1 LDVAALCGTI
11 PSVVPT
17 DPTANDLERRLG
29 ELTALNTTLRA
40 LTSTLDLP
48 EILRIVLDHIKRVTS
63 AEGLSLLLHDQDR
76 NELVFAATETLQENS
91 LIGREAPLPPAVGGL
106 MSPDLLVV
114 PVHGP
119 DRVLGMIQLTR
130 RYDGRRFER
139 GDRDRLAAF
148 ATTLAASG
156 DLERVARDPEVL
168 HAVFARLATVVPSE
182 DASLVLYDA
191 ELREMAFRVS
201 RALRHGVIDGMRLQ
215 MGQGIAGWVGA
226 KRTALRLDDA
236 SRDPRHDPHI
246 ARVTGLVPHSMLCVP
261 MLYDDRLHGVI
272 QVINRLDGSL
282 FDDDEL
288 RLVQT
293 LADHAAVAIDRAS
306 LYRQAEQAALTD
318 DVTGLGNTR
327 HFTEV
332 LPALLARGG
341 PLSLVVLDL
350 DGLRGVVERAGHEA
364 ATRAI
369 AEVGH
374 VVAARLRPGD
384 VAARF
389 GGDEFALI
397 LPATDTAAARLLAEG
412 LREAIASAGAAL
424 TASLG
429 VATFPDHA
437 ADADAL
443 FRAAD
448 AAMATVKRGTKN
460 AVAVA

>member
-1 LDVAALCGTI
+1 LDAAATCGTI
-11 PSVVPT
+11 PAVS
-17 DPTANDLERRLG
+17 DLERRVA

-40 LTSTLDLP
+40 LTSTLDVP
-48 EILRIVLDHIKRVTS
+48 EILRIVLEHIKRVTS
-63 AEGLSLLLHDQDR
+63 AEGLSLLLHDPDR

-91 LIGREAPLPPAVGGL
+91 LISREAPLPPAVGGL

-114 PVHGP
+114 PVRGP

-130 RYDGRRFER
+130 RYDGSRFER
-139 GDRDRLAAF
+139 ADRDRLAAF
-148 ATTLAASG
+148 ATALAGSG
-156 DLERVARDPEVL
+156 ELDRLARDPEVL

-191 ELREMAFRVS
+191 ELRELAFRVS
-201 RALRHGVIDGMRLQ
+201 RALKHGVIDGMRLQ
-215 MGQGIAGWVGA
+215 VGQGIVGWVA
-226 KRTALRLDDA
+226 AQRTALRLDDA

-261 MLYDDRLHGVI
+261 MQHDGRLHGVI
-272 QVINRLDGSL
+272 QVINRLDGSA

-293 LADHAAVAIDRAS
+293 LADHAGVAIDRA
-306 LYRQAEQAALTD
+306 LVYRQAEQAALTD

-332 LPALLARGG
+332 LPALLERGG
-341 PLSLVVLDL
+341 PLSLLVIDL
-350 DGLRGVVERAGHEA
+350 DGLRRVVEKSGYQAG
-364 ATRAI
+364 TLAI
-369 AEVGH
+369 AEVGR
-374 VVAARLRPGD
+374 VIGARLRPGD

-397 LPATDTAAARLLAEG
+397 LPATDAEAARAIAEG
-412 LREAIASAGAAL
+412 LREAIATSHVDL
-424 TASLG
+424 TASIG

-437 ADADAL
+437 GDAEAL

-448 AAMATVKRGTKN
+448 RAMMGVKRATRNG
-460 AVAVA
+460 VAVAG

>member
-1 LDVAALCGTI
+1 MPDDAPA
-11 PSVVPT
+11 S
-17 DPTANDLERRLG
+17 DLEHRLS
-29 ELTALNTTLRA
+29 ELSALNATLRA
-40 LTSTLDLP
+40 LTSTLELP
-48 EILRIVLDHIKRVTS
+48 EILRIVLEHIKRVTS
-63 AEGLSLLLHDQDR
+63 AEGLSLLLHDEDR
-76 NELVFAATETLQENS
+76 GELVFAATETLQENS
-91 LIGREAPLPPAVGGL
+91 LISREAPLPPAVGGL
-106 MSPDLLVV
+106 MSPDRLIV
-114 PVHGP
+114 PLHGP
-119 DRVLGMIQLTR
+119 DHRVLGTIQLTR
-130 RYDGRRFER
+130 RYDGSRFER
-139 GDRDRLAAF
+139 PDRDHLAAF

-156 DLERVARDPEVL
+156 DLDRVARDPEVL

-182 DASLVLYDA
+182 DAALVVYDA
-191 ELREMAFRVS
+191 ELRELAFRVS

-215 MGQGIAGWVGA
+215 MGQGIAGWVA
-226 KRTALRLDDA
+226 AERTALRLDDA

-261 MLYDDRLHGVI
+261 MLYDGRLHGVI

-293 LADHAAVAIDRAS
+293 LAEHAAVAIEKAS
-306 LYRQAEQAALTD
+306 LYRQARQAAITD

-327 HFTEV
+327 HFTDV

-341 PLSLVVLDL
+341 PVSLVVLDL
-350 DGLRGVVERAGHEA
+350 DDLRSVVEREGYQAGS
-364 ATRAI
+364 RAI
-369 AEVGH
+369 AAVGTIIE
-374 VVAARLRPGD
+374 ARLRPGD

-397 LPATDTAAARLLAEG
+397 LPATSVEAAWAFAET
-412 LREAIASAGAAL
+412 LREAIADSAAAV

-437 ADADAL
+437 ADAEAL

-448 AAMATVKRGTKN
+448 AAMSGVKRGAKN
-460 AVAVA
+460 AVGVAG

>member
-1 LDVAALCGTI
+1 V
-11 PSVVPT
+11 T
-17 DPTANDLERRLG
+17 DTERRLG
-29 ELTALNTTLRA
+29 ELTALNATLRA
-40 LTSTLDLP
+40 LTATFDVP
-48 EILRIVLDHIKRVTS
+48 EILRIVLEHIKRVTS

-91 LIGREAPLPPAVGGL
+91 LISREQPLPPAVGGL
-106 MSPDLLVV
+106 MSPDLLIV
-114 PVHGP
+114 PVGGRE
-119 DRVLGMIQLTR
+119 RVLGMIQLTR

-139 GDRDRLAAF
+139 ADRDRLAAF
-148 ATTLAASG
+148 AASLAGSG
-156 DLERVARDPEVL
+156 ELERLAREPEVL

-191 ELREMAFRVS
+191 ELRELAFRVS
-201 RALRHGVIDGMRLQ
+201 RALKHGVIDGMRLQ
-215 MGQGIAGWVGA
+215 MGQGIVGWVA
-226 KRTALRLDDA
+226 AQRTALRLDDA

-261 MLYDDRLHGVI
+261 MVYEGRLHGVI
-272 QVINRLDGSL
+272 QVINRLDGSV

-288 RLVQT
+288 RVVQT
-293 LADHAAVAIDRAS
+293 LADHAAVAIDRAL

-332 LPALLARGG
+332 LPALIERGG
-341 PLSLVVLDL
+341 PLSLLVIDL
-350 DGLRGVVERAGHEA
+350 DGMRGVVERGGYQAG
-364 ATRAI
+364 TLAI
-369 AEVGH
+369 AEVGR
-374 VVAARLRPGD
+374 VIGARLRPGD

-397 LPATDTAAARLLAEG
+397 LPATDTGAAAIIAES
-412 LREAIASAGAAL
+412 LRDAIAKSRVEL
-424 TASLG
+424 TASVG

-437 ADADAL
+437 GDADTL

-448 AAMATVKRGTKN
+448 AAMTKVKRGAGN
-460 AVAVA
+460 RVGVAP

>member
-1 LDVAALCGTI
+1 MDAGALCGTI
-11 PSVVPT
+11 PSV
-17 DPTANDLERRLG
+17 NDLERRLG
-29 ELTALNTTLRA
+29 EVTALNATLRA

-48 EILRIVLDHIKRVTS
+48 EILRIVLEHIKRVTS

-91 LIGREAPLPPAVGGL
+91 LISREAPLPPAVGGL
-106 MSPDLLVV
+106 MSPDLLIV

-139 GDRDRLAAF
+139 DDRDRLAAF

-156 DLERVARDPEVL
+156 DLDRVARDPEVL

-191 ELREMAFRVS
+191 ELRELAFRVS

-215 MGQGIAGWVGA
+215 MGQGIVGWVA
-226 KRTALRLDDA
+226 AQRTALRLDDA

-272 QVINRLDGSL
+272 QVINRLDGSV

-293 LADHAAVAIDRAS
+293 LADHAAVAIDRAL

-327 HFTEV
+327 HFSEV
-332 LPALLARGG
+332 LPALLERGG

-350 DGLRGVVERAGHEA
+350 DGLRGVVERGSYQA
-364 ATRAI
+364 ATLAI
-369 AEVGH
+369 AEVGR
-374 VVAARLRPGD
+374 VIGARLRPGD

-389 GGDEFALI
+389 GGDVFALI
-397 LPATDTAAARLLAEG
+397 LPATDTEGARVIAEG
-412 LREAIASAGAAL
+412 LREAIADSNVGL
-424 TASLG
+424 TASVG
-429 VATFPDHA
+429 IATFPDHA
-437 ADADAL
+437 RDAEGL

-448 AAMATVKRGTKN
+448 AAMARVKRSAKN
-460 AVAVA
+460 GVGVAS